1 MGQQEIHVLGVG
13 NAIVDVL
20 STVDDAYLERR
31 GLPKGSMQLIDA
43 ERADALYGQIEG
55 GVQCSGGSAA
65 NTIAGLLS
73 LGSRA
78 AYIGKVAGDEL
89 GRAFVADIRRTGAE
103 FRTRP
108 LGEGPGTARCL
119 IYVTPDAQR
128 TMMTFLGASAL
139 LTPEDIDE
147 ELVRRARVTYLEGY
161 LFDPPP
167 AQQAFVKAAELAHAG
182 GNKVA
187 LSLSDSF
194 CVDRHRGEFREL
206 VERHVDVLFA
216 NEDEIVSLYE
226 AANFDEA
233 AEAVAGRCEIAA
245 LTRGARGAVVL
256 GPGERVEIPV
266 APVERVVDTTGA
278 GDLFAAGF
286 LHGLTAGKDLAA
298 SGRLGALASSEIISH
313 YGARPE
319 RSLAE
324 LAGKSLG

>member
-1 MGQQEIHVLGVG
+1 MGQREIHVLGVG

-139 LTPEDIDE
+139 LAPEDIDE